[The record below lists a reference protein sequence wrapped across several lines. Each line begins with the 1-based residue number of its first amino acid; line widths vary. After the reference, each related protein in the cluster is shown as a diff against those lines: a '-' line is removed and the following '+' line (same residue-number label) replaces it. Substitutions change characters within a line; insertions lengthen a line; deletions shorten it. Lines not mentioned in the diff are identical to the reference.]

1 MKIIFIDKMNETTEQ
16 MGECNQGYNSGI
28 NLSTT
33 IVSGSKDIHS
43 APVTG
48 SKTKRRGKYAPYPP
62 KLRAEIAKFCSN
74 HTNLVSIL
82 MI

>member
-1 MKIIFIDKMNETTEQ
+1 MNNSTEPT
-16 MGECNQGYNSGI
+16 GECIQGYNSGI
-28 NLSTT
+28 NLSAT

-43 APVTG
+43 VPNIE